1 MQPPFI
7 RPFSSKRPVVAALVL
22 LIATC
27 LVLSATAGCDTTGQT
42 DPGDPD
48 TLALSPAFSPCTTL
62 PAKSRGTGLT
72 SG

>member
-1 MQPPFI
+1 
-7 RPFSSKRPVVAALVL
+7 L